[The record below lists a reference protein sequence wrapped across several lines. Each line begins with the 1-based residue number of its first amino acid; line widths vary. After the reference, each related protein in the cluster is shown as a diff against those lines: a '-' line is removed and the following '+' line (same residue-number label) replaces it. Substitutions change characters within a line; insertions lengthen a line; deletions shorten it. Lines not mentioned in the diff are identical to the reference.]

1 METKNGKQLG
11 NSFWLGIIVV
21 AIGALL
27 LLDRLDYDL
36 VPYWL
41 ISWKTL
47 LIAIGVGLGIRKNF
61 QGIGWIVLIVVG
73 TFFFIEDIPG
83 IDFEVRRYVFPVV
96 IITVGIAI
104 LFRSTFSKSVQE
116 AKNRWTGEGE
126 KKSDLFTDSS
136 STGENQINI
145 TSIFGG
151 SKRRIFSKNFHGGQV
166 TSIFGGSEIDLS
178 QADIEGTVVI
188 DMVSIFGGC
197 KLVVPS
203 NWELRSDITAIL
215 GGVDDK
221 RKDPTA
227 FAPSKKVVL
236 TGVCMFGGV
245 EIKSY

>member
-1 METKNGKQLG
+1 METKNRKQLG

-47 LIAIGVGLGIRKNF
+47 LIAIGVAIGIRKNF

-73 TFFFIEDIPG
+73 SFFFIEDIPG
-83 IDFEVRRYVFPVV
+83 VDFEVRRYVFPVV
-96 IITVGIAI
+96 VISVGLVI

-116 AKNRWTGEGE
+116 AKNRWIGDSE

-151 SKRRIFSKNFHGGQV
+151 SKRRIFSKNFRGGQV
-166 TSIFGGSEIDLS
+166 TSIFGGTEIDLS
-178 QADIEGTVVI
+178 QADIEGTVVV
-188 DMVSIFGGC
+188 DMVNVFGGC
-197 KLVVPS
+197 KLIVPS

-227 FAPSKKVVL
+227 YSPSKKLVL

>member
-21 AIGALL
+21 AIGGLL

-47 LIAIGVGLGIRKNF
+47 LIAIGVAVGIRKNF
-61 QGIGWIVLIVVG
+61 QGIGWIVLIVIG
-73 TFFFIEDIPG
+73 SFFFIEDIPG

-96 IITVGIAI
+96 VISVGLVI
-104 LFRSTFSKSVQE
+104 LFRSTFLKSSSP
-116 AKNRWTGEGE
+116 KNIWTVTDE
-126 KKSDLFTDSS
+126 KKNDLFVDSS
-136 STGENQINI
+136 SSSEDEMNI

-151 SKRRIFSKNFHGGQV
+151 SKRRVFSKNFRGGQV

-178 QADIEGTVVI
+178 QADIEGTVVV
-188 DMVSIFGGC
+188 DMVNVFGGC
-197 KLVVPS
+197 KLIVPS
-203 NWELRSDITAIL
+203 NWELKSDITAIL

-221 RKDPTA
+221 RKDPT
-227 FAPSKKVVL
+227 SQSSGKKLVL

-245 EIKSY
+245 DIKSY